1 MMTPR
6 VRIRCG
12 AALLPLLGFVLFHA
26 FALGADQPV
35 ATPTPPQAA
44 VAAEDFRLCWVLFG
58 QATPERRTAALKHLH
73 ERYPDFAADVLGAI
87 AKANPNFYADLD
99 AQMQKML
106 GDQYPQVAAFIED
119 KITEIID
126 KKYPQVH
133 GAVFGL
139 ILDKYPT
146 LPADV
151 QALPDGPDRAKQVS
165 DLISKK
171 YPQLPADI
179 VLMVREKFPQVLT
192 ELQTALIA
200 AFPKWL
206 FDVAA
211 VVGQKSPKVLDD
223 VLAMMNKKAPGLLEE
238 LVNLLTGPPAETAT
252 PPAGGK

>member
-1 MMTPR
+1 MMMPR
-6 VRIRCG
+6 VRGRDG
-12 AALLPLLGFVLFHA
+12 AALLPLLGFIFFHA
-26 FALGADQPV
+26 LALGADKPV
-35 ATPTPPQAA
+35 AAPGPPPAA
-44 VAAEDFRLCWVLFG
+44 AAADDFRLCWVLFG
-58 QATPERRTAALKHLH
+58 QATPERRTAALRHLH
-73 ERYPDFAADVLGAI
+73 ERYPDFAADVLSTI
-87 AKANPNFYADLD
+87 AKANPSFYRDLD
-99 AQMQKML
+99 GEMQKML
-106 GDQYPQVAAFIED
+106 GSQYPQVAAFIED

-133 GAVFGL
+133 AAVFAL

-165 DLISKK
+165 DLIGKK

-192 ELQTALIA
+192 ELQTSLIA
-200 AFPKWL
+200 AYPKWL

-211 VVGQKSPKVLDD
+211 AVGQKNPKVLDD
-223 VLAMMNKKAPGLLEE
+223 VLAMMNKKAPGLLLE

-252 PPAGGK
+252 PPAK